1 MFKSNK
7 PVEDFE
13 CGTELGDL
21 YAWNAANWTEDT
33 NSSSFVL
40 PISNKNKRLVCEN
53 RKIFILPKETFRKLQ
68 LKDQTYMYIIL
79 VNMHKYI
86 FGVFN

>member
-13 CGTELGDL
+13 CGNELGDL

-33 NSSSFVL
+33 NSSAFVL

-53 RKIFILPKETFRKLQ
+53 QKIFILPKETFRKLQ
-68 LKDQTYMYIIL
+68 LKDQTYLYIIL